1 MFYYNFHHNVCRD
14 VQQLAGSL
22 AVMLSDPSR
31 VCLLHEVCQ
40 LLPASDQAAF
50 DRIAASVIA
59 EGKVTSYICDVID
72 QPYMT
77 V

>member
-1 MFYYNFHHNVCRD
+1 MLCYNIHHNVCRD

-59 EGKVTSYICDVID
+59 EGKVTSYICKVID